1 MVGNRSDWFPTSV
14 WNFDLDT
21 HEKLNQ
27 DLLAAIYAEKQR
39 DAQGVSWSNSL
50 GWHSVDNLHQN
61 LQFKPLMDIVLTNA
75 IEVANCLAWDLS
87 KYAVTVNNCWALV
100 NRQFSSNFVHN
111 HPNSLLS
118 GAYYVRAAENCGGLF
133 FRDPREIAHLT
144 MPPLT
149 ELTPWTLQ
157 KVTYKPIA
165 GRMIIFPS
173 WLLHGVDPNLSEE
186 DRVTVSFNLGLRP
199 IA

>member
-1 MVGNRSDWFPTSV
+1 MASNRSDWFPTSV
-14 WNFDLDT
+14 WNFDLDVC
-21 HEKLNQ
+21 EELNQ
-27 DLLAAIYAEKQR
+27 ALLSEIYAEKQR
-39 DAQGVSWSNSL
+39 DQQGVSWSNSL
-50 GWHSVDNLHQN
+50 GWHSTDNLHQ
-61 LQFKPLMDIVLTNA
+61 KPKFQSLMEIVHTNA

-87 KYAVTVNNCWALV
+87 AYTVKVNNCWALV

-118 GAYYVRAAENCGGLF
+118 GVYYVQAPEDCGGLF

-149 ELTPWTLQ
+149 EITPWTLQ
-157 KVTYKPIA
+157 KVTYKPAA

-173 WLLHGVDPNLSEE
+173 WLLHGVDPNLGQEE
-186 DRVTVSFNLGLRP
+186 RVSLSFNIGLRP
-199 IA
+199 IT

>member
-1 MVGNRSDWFPTSV
+1 MAGNRSDWFPTSV
-14 WNFDLDT
+14 WNFDF
-21 HEKLNQ
+21 ESCEQLNQ
-27 DLLAAIYAEKQR
+27 TLLSEIYAEKQR

-50 GWHSVDNLHQN
+50 GWHSVDNLQHKP
-61 LQFKPLMDIVLTNA
+61 QFQPLMDMVCTNA
-75 IEVANCLAWDLS
+75 IEVANCLAWNLS
-87 KYAVTVNNCWALV
+87 KYVVTVNNCWALV
-100 NRQFSSNFVHN
+100 NTKFSSNFAHN

-118 GAYYVRAAENCGGLF
+118 GVYYVQAAEESGGLF

-144 MPPLT
+144 MPPLA

-157 KVTYKPIA
+157 KVTYKPLA

-173 WLLHGVDPNLSEE
+173 WLLHGVDPNLSDR
-186 DRVTVSFNLGLRP
+186 DRVSVSFNIGLTP

>member
-1 MVGNRSDWFPTSV
+1 MVGNRSDWFPTAV

-27 DLLAAIYAEKQR
+27 DLLSAIYAEKQR
-39 DAQGVSWSNSL
+39 DAQGVNWSNSL
-50 GWHSVDNLHQN
+50 GWHSVDNLHQKHP
-61 LQFKPLMDIVLTNA
+61 FKPLMDIVLTNA
-75 IEVANCLAWDLS
+75 TEVANCLAWDLS
-87 KYAVTVNNCWALV
+87 KYTVTVNNCWALV
-100 NRQFSSNFVHN
+100 NGKFSSNFLHN

-118 GAYYVRAAENCGGLF
+118 GAYYVQAAEECGGLF
-133 FRDPREIAHLT
+133 FRDPREVTHMT

-157 KVTYKPIA
+157 KVTYKPIP

-173 WLLHGVDPNLSEE
+173 WLLHGVEPNLSEDE
-186 DRVTVSFNLGLRP
+186 RVTVSFNLGLRP